1 MLVFL
6 TDSFDYLRKVQ
17 KLVKFFAIQEICQA
31 LTPAVFKLN
40 EDFDKFNVVF
50 KLGVDYFDVLLIF
63 AEQILKVLE
72 SFFYP
77 FC

>member
-1 MLVFL
+1 
-6 TDSFDYLRKVQ
+6 
-17 KLVKFFAIQEICQA
+17 

-40 EDFDKFNVVF
+40 EDFDKFDVVF

-63 AEQILKVLE
+63 AKQILKVLE